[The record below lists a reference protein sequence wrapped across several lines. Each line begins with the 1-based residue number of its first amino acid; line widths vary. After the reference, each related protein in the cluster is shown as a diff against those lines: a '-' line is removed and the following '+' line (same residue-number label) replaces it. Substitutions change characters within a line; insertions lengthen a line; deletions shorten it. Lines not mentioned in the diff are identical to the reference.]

1 MSNLLNN
8 TETLQVIYNEV
19 NDIGNLFAEQ
29 DALINQIITTLENK
43 SSENEELKNKEQLYL
58 QQINELQNKEQLYLQ
73 QIDELNTSWAG
84 DLTISG
90 TYATSTYY
98 TAGGCSLAVDKQK
111 GMAFLTIQGGTTTS
125 YENIYYNADYITLPD
140 GVTFL
145 TTQKYGGSTSG
156 SSKSYFTAAFTGI
169 TGKIN
174 VSVDLA
180 YYNSS
185 YDYVRPTIT
194 VTYA

>member
-8 TETLQVIYNEV
+8 TETLQAIYNEV

-43 SSENEELKNKEQLYL
+43 SSENEELKNKIQLYL
-58 QQINELQNKEQLYLQ
+58 QQINELNA
-73 QIDELNTSWAG
+73 SWAG
-84 DLTISG
+84 DLTFSG

-98 TAGGCSLAVDKQK
+98 TAAGCSLAIDKQK
-111 GMAFLTIQGGTTTS
+111 GMAFLTIQGGTTSS

-145 TTQKYGGSTSG
+145 PTQTYGGSTSG
-156 SSKSYFTAAFTGI
+156 TTSRYFTAVFTGI

-194 VTYA
+194 ITYA

>member
-8 TETLQVIYNEV
+8 TETLQAIYNEID
-19 NDIGNLFAEQ
+19 DIGNLFAEQ
-29 DALINQIITTLENK
+29 DALINQIIATLENK
-43 SSENEELKNKEQLYL
+43 SSENEELKNKIQLYL
-58 QQINELQNKEQLYLQ
+58 QQINELNASLENKSSENE
-73 QIDELNTSWAG
+73 ELNAPWAG
-84 DLTISG
+84 DLTFSG

-98 TAGGCSLAVDKQK
+98 TAGGCSLAIDKQK
-111 GMAFLTIQGGTTTS
+111 GMAFLTIQGGTTSS

-145 TTQKYGGSTSG
+145 PTQTYGGSTSG
-156 SSKSYFTAAFTGI
+156 TTSRYFTAAFTGI

-194 VTYA
+194 MTYA